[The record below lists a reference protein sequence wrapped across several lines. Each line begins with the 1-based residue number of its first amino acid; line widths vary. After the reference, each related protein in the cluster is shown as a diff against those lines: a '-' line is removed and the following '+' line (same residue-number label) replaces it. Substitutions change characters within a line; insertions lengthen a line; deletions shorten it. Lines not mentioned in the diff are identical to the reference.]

1 MPRYLRPRT
10 PGAYIFFTV
19 ALAERGSDLLVREV
33 GRLREAVAA
42 TRAERRFAI
51 HAFMVV
57 PDHLHAVWTLPKGDA
72 DFSRRW
78 RLIKSRFSRG
88 LPMGRLRP
96 SHEARQERGVWQ
108 RRFWGE
114 VRPEIG
120 SVGRF
125 QHRTSGAPAAKPI
138 TSVMRGIMPRMS
150 GIAT

>member
-1 MPRYLRPRT
+1 MW
-10 PGAYIFFTV
+10 GKV
-19 ALAERGSDLLVREV
+19 GLAEGGGDLVV
-33 GRLREAVAA
+33 GEGGRVGEAAAA

-57 PDHLHAVWTLPKGDA
+57 PDHLHAVWTLPEGDA

-88 LPMGRLRP
+88 LPTGRLRV
-96 SHEARQERGVWQ
+96 SHEARQERGIWQ

-114 VRPEIG
+114 VRAEIG
-120 SVGRF
+120 PVERF
-125 QHRTSGAPAAKPI
+125 QHRTGGAPAAKPI
-138 TSVMRGIMPRMS
+138 TPATRGITRRMS